1 MVARVRR
8 GFFLGVFAASAAF
21 AFACGSADNSAGFGE
36 SDGGSTFDGATD
48 GFGPP
53 TTDAGT
59 AGPAVD
65 AVFLVHAAAFPAFRL
80 CFEGLGTEQPFPSKD
95 VMPEANVVGVDVGS
109 VVRLPPLG
117 SSVGRVFVYKEADI
131 RYLYT
136 PTAPGPDC
144 KHLATSPSPPPFVTL
159 DALGADLSTGVHVLA
174 LTGCQAAG
182 LDAAANKARCGDTW
196 TAGNGNLAL
205 THLQLLA
212 QARFDKKELP
222 VQALQLSNALE
233 GEAAGRAI
241 GISFG
246 TLASAPPAPFA
257 DDLKLGHPTPS
268 TAEPLAF
275 DGADASAYADKGFFL
290 SLGAPVDGGADA
302 GTDGGARQVLV
313 TQSLAATQRLSD
325 PTALPTDWYG
335 GESSYVLLVVGEP
348 TPMLPDGG
356 PDGDERR
363 ALHLLSVPIAPLASN
378 DAGAL

>member
-8 GFFLGVFAASAAF
+8 GFLLGVLAAGAAF
-21 AFACGSADNSAGFGE
+21 AFACGSADESAGFA
-36 SDGGSTFDGATD
+36 SLDGGSTNDSGADGAFT
-48 GFGPP
+48 PS
-53 TTDAGT
+53 TDAGA

-65 AVFLVHAAAFPAFRL
+65 AVFLVHAAAFPAYRI

-117 SSVGRVFVYKEADI
+117 SSVGRVFLYKESDI
-131 RYLYT
+131 RYLYA
-136 PTAPGPDC
+136 PASAPGPDC

-159 DALGADLSTGVHVLA
+159 DALGADLSSGVHVLA

-196 TAGNGNLAL
+196 TAGKGNLAL

-246 TLASAPPAPFA
+246 TLASAPTPPFA
-257 DDLKLGHPTPS
+257 DDLQLGHPAPGA
-268 TAEPLAF
+268 AEPLAF
-275 DGADASAYADKGFFL
+275 DAADASAYADEGFFL
-290 SLGAPVDGGADA
+290 SLGAPADGGV
-302 GTDGGARQVLV
+302 DGGARQVLV

-335 GESSYVLLVVGEP
+335 GASSYVLLVVGEP
-348 TPMLPDGG
+348 KPMLPDGG

-363 ALHLLSVPIAPLASN
+363 ALHLLSVPIAPLASD